1 MTIVFVYG
9 ANGNTGKPTIEALA
23 THSGIKGIRIGTRN
37 VDKAKE
43 AFKHIKSP
51 IEYYSDLSDAG
62 LAKGFTGVDVVYLVV
77 PPTEKRA
84 ELANQ
89 VVKAAQQAKVKYF
102 ACVSVLTAADQTGIF
117 GKQFYAVE
125 QAVIGSGIPYG
136 IIRLPMFAENLWAL
150 KDSIKSSSVMHGPG
164 VPDAKYCFITAQ
176 DIGKFAAQM
185 LAFSSKWPNKIFTL
199 TAPQTHS
206 QQDFAN
212 LFSKFIGR
220 PVKYERGPDS
230 ATIDTLLKYGVEKW
244 QADGI
249 LELWHFINDGKQNFT
264 TTDFHHVT
272 GHQPITGEQ
281 FVQQIAPAF
290 K

>member
-23 THSGIKGIRIGTRN
+23 SHSGIKGIRIGTRS

-43 AFKHIKSP
+43 AFKHIKAP
-51 IEYYSDLSDAG
+51 IEYYSDLSEAG
-62 LAKGFTGVDVVYLVV
+62 LIKGFTGADVVYLVM
-77 PPTEKRA
+77 PATEKRD
-84 ELANQ
+84 ELAME

-102 ACVSVLTAADQTGIF
+102 ASVSVLTAADQSGIF

-136 IIRLPMFAENLWAL
+136 IIRLPMFAENLWAH
-150 KDSIKSSSVMHGPG
+150 KDSIKNSSVMHSPG
-164 VPDAKYCFITAQ
+164 NADAKFCFITAQ
-176 DIGKFAAQM
+176 DIGKFAAQL
-185 LAFSSKWPNKIFTL
+185 LAFNSKWHNKIFTL

-206 QQDFAN
+206 QQDFVN
-212 LFSKFIGR
+212 FFTKFIGR
-220 PVKYERGPDS
+220 PVKHEKATDS
-230 ATIDTLLKYGVEKW
+230 ATIETLMKYGVEQW

-249 LELWHFINDGKQNFT
+249 IELWHYINDGKQNFT

-272 GHQPITGEQ
+272 GHQPTTGEQ